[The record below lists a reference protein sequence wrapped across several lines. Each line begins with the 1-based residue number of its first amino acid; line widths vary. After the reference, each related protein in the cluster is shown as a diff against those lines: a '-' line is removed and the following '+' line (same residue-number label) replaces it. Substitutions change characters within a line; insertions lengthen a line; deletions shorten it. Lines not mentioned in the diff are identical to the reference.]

1 MDFERIH
8 VVADYWQPIT
18 QYFAG
23 FIMVPRLYSPIHF
36 SFSFE
41 SLKHLSNAE
50 KQHVSYSMVE

>member
-1 MDFERIH
+1 MFYDIFDSQ
-8 VVADYWQPIT
+8 VKTLNDSK
-18 QYFAG
+18 YFAG

-50 KQHVSYSMVE
+50 KQHVNYSMVE